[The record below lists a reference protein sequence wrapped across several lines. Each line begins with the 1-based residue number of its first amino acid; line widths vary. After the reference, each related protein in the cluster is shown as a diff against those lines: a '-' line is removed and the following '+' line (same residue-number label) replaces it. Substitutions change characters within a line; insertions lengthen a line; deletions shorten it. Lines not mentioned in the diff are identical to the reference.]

1 MRLKI
6 FTVLAA
12 IGVLYSLYLF
22 YLELMGIC
30 LGYCS
35 EYPAL
40 LGFLWFALTPLTLKF
55 IKIKKLWQVSGI
67 LGICSLVFIEIYH
80 RAICPLCS
88 FAHVLG
94 LILIVIIVI
103 SRYYDLETKLSP

>member
-1 MRLKI
+1 MRSKI
-6 FTVLAA
+6 FIILAA
-12 IGVLYSLYLF
+12 IGALYSLYLF

-67 LGICSLVFIEIYH
+67 LGICSLVFIEIHH

-94 LILIVIIVI
+94 LILIVI
-103 SRYYDLETKLSP
+103 SFKLIEESCDIPK

>member
-1 MRLKI
+1 MRSKI
-6 FTVLAA
+6 FIVLAA
-12 IGVLYSLYLF
+12 IGAQYSLYLF

-40 LGFLWFALTPLTLKF
+40 LGFVWFSLAILTLKF
-55 IKIKKLWQVSGI
+55 PNIKKLWQVSGI

-94 LILIVIIVI
+94 LILIVIRRSNL
-103 SRYYDLETKLSP
+103 SRS